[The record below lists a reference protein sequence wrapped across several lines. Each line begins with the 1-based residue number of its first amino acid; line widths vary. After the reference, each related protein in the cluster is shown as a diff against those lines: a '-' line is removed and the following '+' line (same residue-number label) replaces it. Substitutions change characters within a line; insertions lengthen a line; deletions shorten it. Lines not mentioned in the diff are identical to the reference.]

1 MKKIITTAIAALLI
15 SSTAFAG
22 AVTSTSTLKTASF
35 DSKAQA
41 YEAAFELADSIN
53 DKTDNQLQKDLHV
66 LNGSGVSVNNVEV
79 NVEEFA
85 TDRNDI
91 GYRAILEVNYSYDSS
106 DS

>member
-1 MKKIITTAIAALLI
+1 M
-15 SSTAFAG
+15 
-22 AVTSTSTLKTASF
+22 
-35 DSKAQA
+35 
-41 YEAAFELADSIN
+41 
-53 DKTDNQLQKDLHV
+53 HV
-66 LNGSGVSVNNVEV
+66 LNGSGVSVNDVEV